1 MKLYFVRHG
10 KASQIAVSDE
20 QRPLTPDGIESVKN
34 MAKVLRKADC
44 HLTKIYTSP
53 RLRALQTAQI
63 IAEEFGIEAE
73 INDACNFSFNANAA
87 MKLCEGMV
95 DDAEVMY
102 VGHNPSMS
110 EVVEAMTG
118 AAVELSTG
126 AVACVTNFYP
136 PTTRGSILKWLLT
149 PKIIN
154 PLFSDS

>member
-1 MKLYFVRHG
+1 MKLYFVRHS
-10 KASQIAVSDE
+10 KASQIAPSDE

-44 HLTKIYTSP
+44 NLMKIYSSP

-63 IAEEFGIEAE
+63 IAKAFGMDVEV
-73 INDACNFSFNANAA
+73 NDMCNFNFNASAA
-87 MKLCEGMV
+87 MKLCDGM
-95 DDAEVMY
+95 DNDAEVMF

-110 EVVEAMTG
+110 EVVESMTG

-126 AVACVTNFYP
+126 AIACVANVYP
-136 PTTRGSILKWLLT
+136 PATKGAILKWLLT

-154 PLFSDS
+154 PMFLD